1 VNCTKAQ
8 VLLAAHRE
16 LTNSD
21 TVELDAH
28 LEQCAQC
35 RQVLANSHFI
45 SEQVRSLPAVE
56 PTPAMHTSLM
66 ERLAAEHTQYL
77 QHSTSNA
84 LPPPAFLQPYLQQHT
99 HSSQKSSPLAAFS
112 TADTGPLP
120 VLSTSRKKS
129 RRPNIGQFA
138 FIGLA
143 AVFFL
148 TLMMGGITSLLLLAN
163 SHIGTGPELTIN
175 HPTDVVG
182 ISYKTTTNY
191 QHVVSAVADTTSIY
205 YTAYGNGLNDGWMI
219 ERLDRTTKISTP
231 LLSTPSPIPLIVL
244 GNSNGW
250 LLWLQFDTPKTITQG
265 NTISHPLYALKSPW
279 SVHYLR
285 VGPPLDI
292 TNTTSTAT
300 PPVPMTLLS
309 GTFNQDVAPDWVY
322 TPIQGTWFVGNTLL
336 VAMIDGKGISH
347 LMSYQLDTT
356 NNSPITE
363 LAKASPGH
371 IFTSPTANADGT
383 QIFWSE
389 EWRTDDGNLHSNI
402 WTQQITE
409 GPMPTRG
416 RLIEHPLITK
426 ELFLQDG
433 MSFRPVV
440 VDASLI
446 YLSTAPTAS
455 VTPTATNS
463 TATVSPSPIASA
475 VATSNTSNTTGISW
489 ADSSIYTPLDNGIH
503 GNVLLLP
510 LDGNPLTLP
519 TQINNLG
526 MASSLQVGTDFV
538 LWQNDD
544 GSYGMYDVPAKTD
557 INVGSILDGAQFLAI
572 NGSTAVWAVGTA
584 IDPSNTTTPATT
596 LSAFNW
602 PRP

>member
-1 VNCTKAQ
+1 M
-8 VLLAAHRE
+8 LLAAHRE
-16 LTNSD
+16 LKNSD

-35 RQVLANSHFI
+35 RQVLASSHFI

-56 PTPAMHTSLM
+56 PTPAMHTNLM

-84 LPPPAFLQPYLQQHT
+84 LPPPAFLQPYLQQHA
-99 HSSQKSSPLAAFS
+99 HSRKKTSPLAALS

-120 VLSTSRKKS
+120 VLSNVRKKS
-129 RRPNIGQFA
+129 RRSGMGQFA

-163 SHIGTGPELTIN
+163 SHIGSGPELTIN

-191 QHVVSAVADTTSIY
+191 QYVVSAVADTSSIY
-205 YTAYGNGLNDGWMI
+205 YTAYGNGLNDGWML
-219 ERLDRTTKISTP
+219 ERLDRSTKISVP
-231 LLSTPSPIPLIVL
+231 LLSTPSPSPLVVL
-244 GNSNGW
+244 GSNNGW
-250 LLWLQFDTPKTITQG
+250 LLWLQFDASKTIAQG
-265 NTISHPLYALKSPW
+265 NTIHRPLPALLRAW

-285 VGPPLDI
+285 VGPPLGTTI
-292 TNTTSTAT
+292 PTSTAT
-300 PPVPMTLLS
+300 PAVPMSLLS
-309 GTFNQDVAPDWVY
+309 GTFNPDVAPDWVY
-322 TPIQGTWFVGNTLL
+322 TPIQGIWFVGNTLL
-336 VAMIDGKGISH
+336 VAMIDGNGISH
-347 LMSYQLDTT
+347 LMRYQLDTK
-356 NNSPITE
+356 NNVPITE
-363 LAKASPGH
+363 IAKASPGH

-389 EWRTDDGNLHSNI
+389 EWRTNDGNLHSNI

-409 GPMPTRG
+409 GPMPSHG
-416 RLIEHPLITK
+416 LLLEHPLITK

-440 VDASLI
+440 VDESLI
-446 YLSTAPTAS
+446 FLSTAPTAS

-463 TATVSPSPIASA
+463 TATVLPSPIASA
-475 VATSNTSNTTGISW
+475 VATPNTSNIPSISW
-489 ADSSIYTPLDNGIH
+489 ADSSIYTAPLDNGIR

-510 LDGNPLTLP
+510 LNGNPSALP
-519 TQINNLG
+519 TQLNNLG
-526 MASSLQVGTDFV
+526 MASSLQVGTNFV
-538 LWQNDD
+538 LWQSED

-557 INVGSILDGAQFLAI
+557 INVGTVLDRAQFLAVS
-572 NGSTAVWAVGTA
+572 GSTAVWTVDTA
-584 IDPSNTTTPATT
+584 IDPSNITTPATT

-602 PRP
+602 PRQ